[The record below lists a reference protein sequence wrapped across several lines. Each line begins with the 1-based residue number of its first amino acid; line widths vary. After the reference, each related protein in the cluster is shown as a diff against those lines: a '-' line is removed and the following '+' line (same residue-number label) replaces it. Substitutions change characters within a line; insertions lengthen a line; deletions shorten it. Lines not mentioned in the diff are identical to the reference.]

1 MRDLRFL
8 AGVHAVEAPERVA
21 VFYLMNTSVNRNNWA
36 VTEKALEEAL
46 PTILGKP
53 LMCGPAYQTDT
64 HYPEGLEVGRFT
76 GYRKPDGYALAQA
89 VVTDEEAWR
98 RLTRGEWGPISVV
111 ITSHRERCS
120 LCGEDLSHNPEP
132 FTHPCLSRGG
142 HLEVESF
149 AFDHV
154 DFISAP
160 AYPQAGFLAR
170 GLEAVPLELLAGV
183 AGPPQ
188 GKPGGDAR
196 GDSSEVVSMEE
207 KEFRAALEGLEE
219 RVRRL
224 ESSLQGEPKAKKME
238 ASTALEEAMEEA
250 RLRLF
255 GRRSHGGR

>member
-36 VTEKALEEAL
+36 VTEEALEEAL

-142 HLEVESF
+142 HLEWTSDRPQPTPRQASWGEGWRPSPW
-149 AFDHV
+149 
-154 DFISAP
+154 SSWRGWP
-160 AYPQAGFLAR
+160 AHPRASQAAT
-170 GLEAVPLELLAGV
+170 LEAIPAKWFLWRKKSLE
-183 AGPPQ
+183 PPWRAWRR
-188 GKPGGDAR
+188 GFDASSPASRASPRPRRWRPPRPWKRPWRRPG
-196 GDSSEVVSMEE
+196 
-207 KEFRAALEGLEE
+207 
-219 RVRRL
+219 
-224 ESSLQGEPKAKKME
+224 
-238 ASTALEEAMEEA
+238 
-250 RLRLF
+250 
-255 GRRSHGGR
+255 